1 MLSRREL
8 VGKAAVGAAAVLTT
22 GAAARAAVGSTPR
35 GAESSVHTGL
45 VDAATTEESQV
56 AAGLPPVE
64 GGSLATLEAP
74 APWEILKPLAVGS
87 TVASGWKIAAL
98 TGAVNGSCVVTLEN
112 DRGRQNRVHI
122 CRNDGNPS
130 GIVYTRDFDLLA
142 MNGGK
147 GDLPTEESF
156 ARAIA
161 ELAHVLA
168 ANEGSTTVVASLM
181 PHADRLS
188 MCGELDRRLR

>member
-8 VGKAAVGAAAVLTT
+8 VGKAAVGAAAVLTA
-22 GAAARAAVGSTPR
+22 GAARAAVGSNPR
-35 GAESSVHTGL
+35 VTEATANPEQMNAVIGNFPAAADSIDLVESGTL
-45 VDAATTEESQV
+45 N
-56 AAGLPPVE
+56 PVE
-64 GGSLATLEAP
+64 AK
-74 APWEILKPLAVGS
+74 APWELLHPLTVGS
-87 TVASGWKIAAL
+87 TVASGWKIADL
-98 TGAVNGSCVVTLEN
+98 TGAIEGSCVVTLEN

-122 CRNDGNPS
+122 CRNDGTPS
-130 GIVYTRDFDLLA
+130 GIVYTKHFDLIA

-168 ANEGSTTVVASLM
+168 ANEGSTPVVASLV
-181 PHADRLS
+181 PHAERLA
-188 MCGELDRRLR
+188 MCGESDRRLR